1 MSWRRF
7 RLTGSHLATIAGAAC
22 ASVLL
27 LSTPSGQQTAI
38 PSTANGEWP
47 SYAGDLASTHYSPL
61 DQINASNFSKLEI
74 AWRFKTDP
82 LGPRP
87 EYKLEGTPV
96 MTRGVLYTTGGT
108 RRTAFA
114 LDAATGEL
122 IWTHSER
129 EGARSAAAPRQLSGR
144 GVAYWTD
151 GREERVL
158 YITIGFQLVELDA
171 RTGALVSAFGK
182 NGIIDLKEAA
192 VFGNRQPIDL
202 VRGEIGVHSTP
213 AVTKSG
219 VVLIGSSFREGG
231 TPRTHNNTKGIVQA
245 FDVRT
250 GKRLW
255 NFNTIPRPGEFGND
269 SWLNDSW
276 AMNGNVGVWN
286 QISVDEDLGLAY
298 LPVETPTSDFYGGH
312 RPGNNLFA
320 DSIVAVDLKTGQ
332 RKWHYQLVHHSLWN
346 FDVSAAPILADI
358 TVNGRP
364 VKAVLAMTKAAM
376 MYVLDRTTGM
386 PVWPIEERP
395 APKGDVP
402 GEWYSPTQPYPTKPP
417 AYDLQG
423 VTEEALI
430 NFTPELRAQALKNV
444 AKYKLGPI
452 FTPPVVSKL
461 DGFLGSFRSSGG
473 TNWPG
478 GSYDPETHV
487 AFVPSFKSFPTVGL
501 MPPPNRDFSD
511 VDYVEGFADR
521 GVTYVTGPGE
531 DAGADAPVRGRST
544 AAPNSAAPARGRGAA
559 AAPTPAPAAAEGGA
573 GGGLNPQGL
582 PFLKPPYGQITA
594 INMDKGEFVWQIAH
608 GETPDAVRNSPV
620 LKGMNVPRT
629 GQAGAVGALVT
640 RTLVIAGD
648 PQATVTP
655 EHPRGALLR
664 AYDKPTGKEVGTV
677 FMPAPQSGT
686 PMTYRLNGKQYI
698 VVAVSGGAYSGEYLA
713 YRLP

>member
-1 MSWRRF
+1 MHARRINMAQAKVF
-7 RLTGSHLATIAGAAC
+7 TVAVLVGIGALWLQSPRA
-22 ASVLL
+22 
-27 LSTPSGQQTAI
+27 QQPGM

-61 DQINASNFSKLEI
+61 DQINGSNFSTLDV
-74 AWRFKTDP
+74 AWRFKTDS

-87 EYKLEGTPV
+87 EFKLEGTPL
-96 MTRGVLYTTGGT
+96 MAKGVLYTTGGT
-108 RRTAFA
+108 RRSAIA

-122 IWTHSER
+122 MWAHSER
-129 EGARSAAAPRQLSGR
+129 EGARSALAPRQLSGR
-144 GVAYWTD
+144 GLAYWTD
-151 GREERVL
+151 GRDERVL

-171 RTGALVSAFGK
+171 KTGGVISSFGK

-231 TPRTHNNTKGIVQA
+231 TPKTHNNTKGLVQA

-269 SWLNDSW
+269 TWLNDSW
-276 AMNGNVGVWN
+276 AVNGNVGVWN

-376 MYVLDRTTGM
+376 MYVLDRTTGQ

-402 GEWYSPTQPYPTKPP
+402 GEVVLAHATVSDET
-417 AYDLQG
+417 AG
-423 VTEEALI
+423 V
-430 NFTPELRAQALKNV
+430 
-444 AKYKLGPI
+444 
-452 FTPPVVSKL
+452 
-461 DGFLGSFRSSGG
+461 RSSGCHR
-473 TNWPG
+473 
-478 GSYDPETHV
+478 ET
-487 AFVPSFKSFPTVGL
+487 
-501 MPPPNRDFSD
+501 R
-511 VDYVEGFADR
+511 
-521 GVTYVTGPGE
+521 
-531 DAGADAPVRGRST
+531 
-544 AAPNSAAPARGRGAA
+544 
-559 AAPTPAPAAAEGGA
+559 
-573 GGGLNPQGL
+573 
-582 PFLKPPYGQITA
+582 
-594 INMDKGEFVWQIAH
+594 
-608 GETPDAVRNSPV
+608 
-620 LKGMNVPRT
+620 
-629 GQAGAVGALVT
+629 
-640 RTLVIAGD
+640 
-648 PQATVTP
+648 
-655 EHPRGALLR
+655 
-664 AYDKPTGKEVGTV
+664 
-677 FMPAPQSGT
+677 
-686 PMTYRLNGKQYI
+686 
-698 VVAVSGGAYSGEYLA
+698 
-713 YRLP
+713 

>member
-1 MSWRRF
+1 MNAK
-7 RLTGSHLATIAGAAC
+7 RLTSRWLVGLLIAGA
-22 ASVLL
+22 
-27 LSTPSGQQTAI
+27 SGWWFGSPRAQQAPI
-38 PSTANGEWP
+38 PSTASGEWP

-61 DQINASNFSKLEI
+61 DQINGSNFNKLEI
-74 AWRFKTDP
+74 AWRFKTDA

-87 EYKLEGTPV
+87 EYKLEGTPLV
-96 MTRGVLYTTGGT
+96 ANGVLYATGGT
-108 RRTAFA
+108 RRAVVA

-151 GREERVL
+151 GRDGRVL

-171 RTGALVSAFGK
+171 RTGALVSSFGK

-231 TPRTHNNTKGIVQA
+231 TPKTHNNTKGLVQA

-269 SWLNDSW
+269 TWLNDSW
-276 AMNGNVGVWN
+276 AINGNVGVWN
-286 QISVDEDLGLAY
+286 QISVDEGLGLAY

-376 MYVLDRTTGM
+376 MYVLDRTTGQ

-402 GEWYSPTQPYPTKPP
+402 GEWYSPTQPYPTKPT

-423 VTEEALI
+423 VTADALI
-430 NFTPELRAQALKNV
+430 DFTPELRAQALKNV

-452 FTPPVVSKL
+452 FTPPVLSKL
-461 DGFLGSFRSSGG
+461 DGYIGSFRSSGG

-487 AFVPSFKSFPTVGL
+487 AFIPSYKSFPTVGL
-501 MPPPNRDFSD
+501 MPPPNKEFSD
-511 VDYVEGFADR
+511 VDFVEGFADR

-531 DAGADAPVRGRST
+531 DVGAD
-544 AAPNSAAPARGRGAA
+544 APARGRGAPGTTGGA
-559 AAPTPAPAAAEGGA
+559 ARGRGAADARPPAAAEGGG

-608 GETPDAVRNSPV
+608 GETPDGVRNSPA
-620 LKGMNVPRT
+620 LKGVTIPRT
-629 GQAGAVGALVT
+629 GQAAAVGALVT
-640 RTLVIAGD
+640 KTLVIAGD
-648 PQATVTP
+648 PQATAMP
-655 EHPRGALLR
+655 DRPRGAMLR
-664 AYDKPTGKEVGTV
+664 AYDKTTGKEVGSV

-686 PMTYRLNGKQYI
+686 PMTYRQNGKQYV
-698 VVAVSGGAYSGEYLA
+698 VVAISGGVYSGEYLA
-713 YRLP
+713 FRLPG